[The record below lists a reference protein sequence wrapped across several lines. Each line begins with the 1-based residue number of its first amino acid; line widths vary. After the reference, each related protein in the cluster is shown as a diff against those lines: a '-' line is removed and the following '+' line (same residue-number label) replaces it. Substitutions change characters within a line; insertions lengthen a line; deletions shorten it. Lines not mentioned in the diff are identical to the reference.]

1 MKLPRPVRYLTVLL
15 TLLILS
21 LPVPGQEKGIAQALY
36 ENALQLLR
44 TGKTEEALKRFEEIY
59 TNYAAAD
66 RAPDALF
73 QAATYYYPYTE
84 LEDLGQAGRDAI
96 QKTIPLL
103 EKIRGGYGNST
114 RAPEAIYLLG
124 LLALEPDNP
133 RANPNEAYAAFTS
146 VADVYP
152 DSPRVGH
159 ALYGAAISQVRAE
172 AYESALEDFSRLLE
186 QVPDFSGAPK
196 ARLAFADCL
205 FHAGDFQR
213 SMEELQKVRDL
224 YPSKPEAREAVERL
238 TLLHRLRLEPLAG
251 RPVRYA
257 VDAGFNGK
265 MQVLGVKSLVSMA
278 ADPEGE
284 LLLGDGRGG
293 SVVKVDA
300 TGRTI
305 ARIVLENVSAVA
317 MDRGGTPVAAGGG
330 VVVYGKTQRLL
341 NRPDASSTRPVK
353 DVVSLAADRGGRTLV
368 ADGKSGEVLLFGRTG
383 EFKTTLHKTASGKL
397 AEVRVGL
404 DDQVYVLDSREKTI
418 SVYSE
423 GKAVGR
429 LRLDEPPASIAAPV
443 DFAVDDLGDLYV
455 VDGTA
460 GRIVVLDPSG
470 KRVLSTILSEKGK
483 GVLVEP
489 QRVEVDRQG
498 RIYVYDRRSDA
509 IVRFR

>member
-1 MKLPRPVRYLTVLL
+1 MSRPAR
-15 TLLILS
+15 LILS
-21 LPVPGQEKGIAQALY
+21 LLVLLLAHPVIGQEKGIAQALY

-59 TNYAAAD
+59 SNYGASE

-84 LEDLGQAGRDAI
+84 LEDLGQAPRDAI

-103 EKIRGGYGNST
+103 QKIRSGYGSSS

-133 RANPNEAYAAFTS
+133 AGNPNEAYAAFTS

-152 DSPRVGH
+152 ESPRVGH
-159 ALYGAAISQVRAE
+159 ALYGAAVSQMRAE

-186 QVPDFSGAPK
+186 QVPDFPGAPE

-205 FHAGDFQR
+205 FRAGDFQR
-213 SMEELQKVRDL
+213 SMEELQEVRAL

-238 TLLHRLRLEPLAG
+238 TLMHRLRLEPLAG
-251 RPVRYA
+251 RNVVYA
-257 VDAGFNGK
+257 VDPEFNGK

-278 ADPEGE
+278 SDPEGE
-284 LLLGDGRGG
+284 LLIGDGRGG
-293 SVVKVDA
+293 SIVKVDA
-300 TGRTI
+300 SGRTI

-330 VVVYGKTQRLL
+330 VLVYGKQQRLL
-341 NRPDASSTRPVK
+341 NRPEASSTRPIK
-353 DVVSLAADRGGRTLV
+353 DVVSLAADRGGRTLA
-368 ADGKSGEVLLFGRTG
+368 ADGKSGEVLLFGRGG
-383 EFKTTLHKTASGKL
+383 EFKTALHKTTSGKL

-404 DDQVYVLDSREKTI
+404 DDQVYVLDSKDKTI
-418 SVYSE
+418 SLYSE
-423 GKAVGR
+423 GKVVSR
-429 LRLDEPPASIAAPV
+429 LRLDEPPASIAAPL

-455 VDGTA
+455 VDGA
-460 GRIVVLDPSG
+460 AARIVVLDPTG
-470 KRVLSTILSEKGK
+470 KRILSTILAEKGK
-483 GVLVEP
+483 GVLTEP

-498 RIYVYDRRSDA
+498 RVYVYDRRSDA